1 MKLKSFLLVF
11 SMLIFFDSN
20 AQVTFS
26 ITNASSVNAND
37 GQVVASVNPGSGN
50 YTFYWEDLS
59 TNLPLMDLQI
69 LQLQLILFNA
79 PSGTYLLTFID
90 VGLGTFSN
98 DTIFISAPGG
108 LFSYSGLLDFVLI
121 TTQLT
126 ANLSGCSYLNPSLGI
141 DYALSNSSGS
151 VLFSANSILDSVSLP
166 AIGAGTYYMSAANL
180 DNGCVTID
188 TFTVSTGTLSA
199 SVYTS
204 NILGPNN
211 LGSVSI
217 TASGG
222 NPPYSIFW
230 SSGSTGSTLNN
241 WTNGDTIQNLSAGT
255 YSYFINSSGCI
266 VNGTITIVNACDAS
280 FISNY
285 DVCDE
290 SINLSATMNMTNTGS
305 FLMIMNFQIVQ
316 VLLRI

>member
-1 MKLKSFLLVF
+1 MINFLNKSLKFRSSFLKLKSFLLVF

-59 TNLPLMDLQI
+59 TNLPAYGPTNTTATADTF
-69 LQLQLILFNA
+69 FNA

-90 VGLGTFSN
+90 LGLGTFSN

-108 LFSYSGLLDFVLI
+108 LFSYSGSLDLCI
-121 TTQLT
+121 NSTTQLT

-166 AIGAGTYYMSAANL
+166 AVGAGTYYMSAANL

-285 DVCDE
+285 DV
-290 SINLSATMNMTNTGS
+290 
-305 FLMIMNFQIVQ
+305 
-316 VLLRI
+316 